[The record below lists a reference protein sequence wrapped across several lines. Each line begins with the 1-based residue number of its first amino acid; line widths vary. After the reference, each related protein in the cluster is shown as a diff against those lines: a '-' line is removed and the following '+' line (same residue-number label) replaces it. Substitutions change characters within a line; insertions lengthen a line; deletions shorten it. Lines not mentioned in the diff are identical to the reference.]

1 MEKDP
6 ATLTQEYQGV
16 TQNILSYALTQVG
29 SFGTW
34 QNVPGGLAMIQAST
48 AGYVW
53 GINGAG
59 YVYVCQQ
66 PCTGGWKQV
75 AVLTGV
81 KSLQVDDTNAY
92 ILATNSQG
100 AQVVYVSPID
110 GSGSMTPIPIPSDYA
125 STNMASMGVTNT
137 FLWVS
142 GVDSTTSTA
151 ASLRCTKPCTTGA
164 WVPDTDITTPLTSMS
179 SSGSKLYGITFDP
192 SLGKSIAFSAE
203 ETGDNLEQI
212 AGLAGVSAASINGQS
227 DQTSILT
234 TGTDGT
240 LYGCAAPCSDPSN
253 LYKIDTQG
261 YPPVTTPNA
270 TSVGANQIWMVSANN
285 GTNGNVFQ
293 RLDVPNPSA
302 ILSQIGKMDAQRD
315 DIVKSLRNE
324 AKTQSKHIAVQR
336 ELTDAKNA
344 LGEALDSEKRL
355 EGSKREEETL
365 KQEIQDQK
373 NQGQGYIQKLY
384 PIQILA
390 IALLGSVIIYA
401 ILGRIAPD
409 AAKGLTALALTVGFG
424 ATIYFYVTNNTD
436 GQSFI
441 QRYLPTPKS

>member
-1 MEKDP
+1 MDKDP

-16 TQNILSYALTQVG
+16 TQNILSFALTQVG

-34 QNVPGGLAMIQAST
+34 QNVPGGLSMIQASS

-59 YVYVCQQ
+59 LVYVCQQ

-75 AVLTGV
+75 GNAIQDF

-92 ILATNSQG
+92 ILAN
-100 AQVVYVSPID
+100 QVVYVTPID
-110 GSGSMTPIPIPSDYA
+110 GSGTLTPIPIPNQYA
-125 STNMASMGVTNT
+125 NVTLNSLGVTNT

-142 GVDSTTSTA
+142 GVDSTTNTA
-151 ASLRCTKPCTTGA
+151 TSLRCTKPCTTGA
-164 WVPDTDITTPLTSMS
+164 WVQDTDITTPLTSMS

-212 AGLAGVSAASINGQS
+212 AGLAGVSAATINGQS
-227 DQTSILT
+227 DQTTILT

-261 YPPVTTPNA
+261 YPPMTTPNA
-270 TSVGANQIWMVSANN
+270 TTVGTNQIWMVSANN
-285 GTNGNVFQ
+285 GTNGNLFQ

-315 DIVKSLRNE
+315 DIVKSLRDE
-324 AKTQSKHIAVQR
+324 AKTQSKQIAVQR

-355 EGSKREEETL
+355 EGSKRQAETL

-373 NQGQGYIQKLY
+373 NQEQGYIQKLY

-390 IALLGSVIIYA
+390 IALLGSFIVYA
-401 ILGRIAPD
+401 VLGRIAPD
-409 AAKGLTALALTVGFG
+409 AAKSLTALTLTVGFG

-436 GQSFI
+436 GQSFV
-441 QRYLPTPKS
+441 QRFLPTPKS

>member
-6 ATLTQEYQGV
+6 ATLAQDYQST
-16 TQNILSYALTQVG
+16 TQNILSYVSTQVG

-34 QNVPGGLAMIQAST
+34 QNVPGGLSMIQASS

-53 GINGAG
+53 GINPPGG
-59 YVYVCQQ
+59 VYVCQQ

-75 AVLTGV
+75 GSAVPDF

-92 ILATNSQG
+92 ILAN
-100 AQVVYVSPID
+100 QVVYVTPVD
-110 GSGSMTPIPIPSDYA
+110 GSGTLTPITIPTQYA
-125 STNMASMGVTNT
+125 NVALNSLGVTNT

-142 GVDSTTSTA
+142 GVDSTTNTA
-151 ASLRCTKPCTTGA
+151 TSLRCTKPCSTGA
-164 WVPDTDITTPLTSMS
+164 WVADTDLSTPLTSMS

-212 AGLAGVSAASINGQS
+212 AGLAGVNAATINGQS

-261 YPPVTTPNA
+261 YTPLTTPNS
-270 TSVGANQIWMVSANN
+270 TSVGTNQIWMVSSND
-285 GTNGNVFQ
+285 GTNGNIFQ
-293 RLDVPNPSA
+293 RLDVPNPST
-302 ILSQIGKMDAQRD
+302 ILSTIGKMDAQRD
-315 DIVKSLRNE
+315 DIAKSLRNE
-324 AKTQSKHIAVQR
+324 YKAQTRQLAVQK

-344 LGEALDSEKRL
+344 LGEAMDSEKRL
-355 EGSKREEETL
+355 EGSKHTAETL
-365 KQEIQDQK
+365 RKEIEDQK
-373 NQGQGYIQKLY
+373 NQAEGYIQKLY
-384 PIQILA
+384 PIQILS
-390 IALLGSVIIYA
+390 IALLASVLVYA
-401 ILGRIAPD
+401 GLGQIAPGI
-409 AAKGLTALALTVGFG
+409 AKGLVALMLTVGLG

-436 GQSFI
+436 GQSYV
-441 QRYLPTPKS
+441 QRFLPTPKSG